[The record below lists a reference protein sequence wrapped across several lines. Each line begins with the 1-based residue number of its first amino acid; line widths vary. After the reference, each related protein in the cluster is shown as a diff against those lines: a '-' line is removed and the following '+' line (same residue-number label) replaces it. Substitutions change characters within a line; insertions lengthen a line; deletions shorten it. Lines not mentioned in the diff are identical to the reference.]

1 MNSNLA
7 DWHICTQC
15 FKWPTS
21 LSDCQYGLLRE
32 GLGGLL
38 WQQLLNFSHA
48 PAQCRPLERST
59 RKQCRIC
66 FPSQEPQVFRTGRQS
81 LHAWSDSYYSDN
93 RYSDNTTLGLYLVSV
108 RLSEGR
114 VRPSGSLS
122 PGKFCRSQIV
132 VCEFQRI
139 SDEINVTLIYIFRTQ
154 NMLKYN
160 AFITIQI
167 HLSRK
172 FHFIWPKLAAP

>member
-1 MNSNLA
+1 MS
-7 DWHICTQC
+7 IVIKFFPCTRSMPPLRAFHPEAMQDLL
-15 FKWPTS
+15 PQS
-21 LSDCQYGLLRE
+21 RAPGL
-32 GLGGLL
+32 
-38 WQQLLNFSHA
+38 QD
-48 PAQCRPLERST
+48 
-59 RKQCRIC
+59 RKA
-66 FPSQEPQVFRTGRQS
+66 VT
-81 LHAWSDSYYSDN
+81 AWSDSYYSDN